1 MQKRDTGRLYAMK
14 YVSRSA
20 CVGRGALAG
29 VLKEV
34 ELLSSLE
41 HPFLVN
47 LWYSFQGRCRGASFS
62 SDKAVE
68 EVKQSHLKRNRKNKK
83 KRSSG
88 WKNTTIPCTPILIP
102 MFPSPRYIVL
112 ACYFTPHTRKGSPP
126 QRVDRWDFLTHH
138 LPPHILPP
146 TAAPLQHILGADGL
160 SACRSVVVFT
170 PYPYSVLIGVA
181 FSFSPPPFYSHVPR
195 RVVVR
200 PRRGGPLHGVRLAG
214 GRRLAV
220 SSATTGTECR
230 K

>member
-68 EVKQSHLKRNRKNKK
+68 EGK
-83 KRSSG
+83 
-88 WKNTTIPCTPILIP
+88 
-102 MFPSPRYIVL
+102 
-112 ACYFTPHTRKGSPP
+112 PP
-126 QRVDRWDFLTHH
+126 QKKSK
-138 LPPHILPP
+138 
-146 TAAPLQHILGADGL
+146 G
-160 SACRSVVVFT
+160 
-170 PYPYSVLIGVA
+170 
-181 FSFSPPPFYSHVPR
+181 
-195 RVVVR
+195 
-200 PRRGGPLHGVRLAG
+200 
-214 GRRLAV
+214 
-220 SSATTGTECR
+220 EEE
-230 K
+230 KK